1 MEAAENA
8 VERILVVP
16 REKLF
21 RDKKFTGFLL
31 AGSFDFLKIIREN
44 ATFVERTEKLEKN
57 VQLKQII
64 PYVIFLHDGKVFL
77 YQRKSREMENRYAGL
92 FSVGLGGHEKA
103 SGPNGDVMEI
113 IEESIEREFGEE
125 INYDGNKSLEFAGYV
140 NFDHDVFNK
149 VHFGLVYIAHCTTE
163 NIRGKDET
171 ESGLLLS
178 VSEAKEKINEMEEW
192 SKAVAENIL

>member
-92 FSVGLGGHEKA
+92 FSVGLGGHVKELER
-103 SGPNGDVMEI
+103 NGNVMET
-113 IEESIEREFGEE
+113 IEESMEREFEEE
-125 INYDGNKSLEFAGYV
+125 IEYDGKKQLEFAGYI
-140 NFDHDVFNK
+140 NFDFGIHE
-149 VHFGLVYIAHCTTE
+149 VHFGLVYIAH
-163 NIRGKDET
+163 
-171 ESGLLLS
+171 SLQ
-178 VSEAKEKINEMEEW
+178 KI
-192 SKAVAENIL
+192 